1 MPGDPEAALDQ
12 GPMDATGERFQD
24 RHTADEPEVS
34 RCICSSLTIWCISRT
49 SFCLYDLG
57 FQSLRQREFV
67 SLALLG
73 EWKSAEP
80 GERVVTEGKSV
91 SGLCISITGSA
102 EVRQHSDRIGTLR
115 PGHII
120 GTSLA
125 LTGAPSPVEIAF
137 TEPARYMRWSVP
149 NLRSFMDKRP
159 DLRVTLQHLVNRD
172 LAGKLEKLL
181 SP

>member
-1 MPGDPEAALDQ
+1 M
-12 GPMDATGERFQD
+12 TSVFNRFANENSCHW
-24 RHTADEPEVS
+24 RS
-34 RCICSSLTIWCISRT
+34 W
-49 SFCLYDLG
+49 
-57 FQSLRQREFV
+57 
-67 SLALLG
+67 G

-80 GERVVTEGKSV
+80 GERVVTEGESV

-120 GTSLA
+120 GTALA

>member
-1 MPGDPEAALDQ
+1 M
-12 GPMDATGERFQD
+12 
-24 RHTADEPEVS
+24 
-34 RCICSSLTIWCISRT
+34 
-49 SFCLYDLG
+49 
-57 FQSLRQREFV
+57 

-80 GERVVTEGKSV
+80 GERVVTEG
-91 SGLCISITGSA
+91 
-102 EVRQHSDRIGTLR
+102 E
-115 PGHII
+115 
-120 GTSLA
+120 
-125 LTGAPSPVEIAF
+125 
-137 TEPARYMRWSVP
+137 SVP